1 MFQKAKDVVMTIGSS
16 MIQKSKALYTG
27 FINKVRDM
35 AQKVRNSV
43 SSVVR
48 NFVSKLSAFI
58 AAGALRLTLSTN
70 ASAAVPA
77 DVTTAITTAATD
89 VATVG
94 AAVIIVMVGIKV
106 WKWIQRAL

>member
-1 MFQKAKDVVMTIGSS
+1 MLPAISF
-16 MIQKSKALYTG
+16 
-27 FINKVRDM
+27 
-35 AQKVRNSV
+35 
-43 SSVVR
+43 
-48 NFVSKLSAFI
+48 
-58 AAGALRLTLSTN
+58 
-70 ASAAVPA
+70 AAVPA